1 MNKHAIIGTMIC
13 GLGFNRRKL
22 ICDYHMHTP
31 LCGHASG
38 QPEEY
43 ANHALK
49 MGLKEIGF
57 SDHAPFVVR
66 ELPGITMKV
75 NELPIYHKM
84 IEDVRA
90 WFKGRLE
97 IRIGIEAD
105 FIPGYEAKTKV
116 MLEAYPYDYVIG
128 SVHFIKDWGFDD
140 PAQRKKWSEHD
151 INSVYRDYHELLRAS
166 ARTGFFNII
175 AHPDLVKKFG
185 HRPTQDITKDI
196 EQTAKVFKE
205 TGVAVEINTSGRRK
219 TVGEMYP
226 APRDLTIYCKTGVPL
241 TFGSDA
247 HKPEEVAC
255 DYDKAVELAKQA
267 GYKEYVM
274 FKNRKVYRTVQL

>member
-13 GLGFNRRKL
+13 GLKLTRRNP
-22 ICDYHMHTP
+22 ISDYHMHTP

-75 NELPIYHKM
+75 NELPLYHKM

-90 WFKGRLE
+90 RFKGRLE

-105 FIPGYEAKTKV
+105 FIPGHEAKTKA

-140 PAQRKKWSEHD
+140 PAQREKWSAHD
-151 INSVYRDYHELLRAS
+151 VNAVYRDYHELLRAS

-205 TGVAVEINTSGRRK
+205 TGVAVEVNTSGRRK

-255 DYDKAVELAKQA
+255 DYGKAVELAKQA

-274 FKNRKVYRTVQL
+274 FKERKIYRRVSL

>member
-1 MNKHAIIGTMIC
+1 MFGAKQGEADPAYWQNQKPLCQTHKHGIIETMIC
-13 GLGFNRRKL
+13 GLRINRRKP

-49 MGLKEIGF
+49 IGLKEIGF

-75 NELPIYHKM
+75 NELPFYHKM

-90 WFKGRLE
+90 RFKGRLE

-105 FIPGYEAKTKV
+105 FIPGYETKTKA
-116 MLEAYPYDYVIG
+116 MLEAYPYDCVIG

-140 PAQRKKWSEHD
+140 PAQREKWSEHD
-151 INSVYRDYHELLRAS
+151 INTVYRDYHELLRAS

-175 AHPDLVKKFG
+175 AHPDLVKNSATGQLRTSPKTSNKPPKYSKKPASPLRSTPRAG
-185 HRPTQDITKDI
+185 ARPLVRCI
-196 EQTAKVFKE
+196 
-205 TGVAVEINTSGRRK
+205 
-219 TVGEMYP
+219 
-226 APRDLTIYCKTGVPL
+226 PRYAI
-241 TFGSDA
+241 
-247 HKPEEVAC
+247 
-255 DYDKAVELAKQA
+255 
-267 GYKEYVM
+267 
-274 FKNRKVYRTVQL
+274 

>member
-1 MNKHAIIGTMIC
+1 MRKHDIIGTMIC
-13 GLGFNRRKL
+13 GLRLNRRKP
-22 ICDYHMHTP
+22 ISDYHMHTP

-57 SDHAPFVVR
+57 SDHAPFIVR
-66 ELPGITMKV
+66 PLPGITMKMD
-75 NELPIYHKM
+75 ELPVYHKM

-90 WFKGRLE
+90 RFKSQLE

-105 FIPGYEAKTKV
+105 FIPGYEAKTKA
-116 MLEAYPYDYVIG
+116 MLDAYPYDYVIG

-140 PAQRKKWSEHD
+140 PAQREKWSEHD
-151 INSVYRDYHELLRAS
+151 INAVYQDYHELLRAS
-166 ARTGFFNII
+166 AQTGFFNII

-185 HRPTQDITKDI
+185 HRPTQDISKEI

-205 TGVAVEINTSGRRK
+205 TGVAIEINTSGRRK

-226 APRDLTIYCKTGVPL
+226 ALRDLTIYCKAGVPL

-255 DYDKAVELAKQA
+255 DYDKAVTLAKQA

-274 FKNRKVYRTVQL
+274 FKERKIYRKVSL